1 MKRSTKKVELSKKF
15 LTIYKNVKKQR
26 KMMEEL
32 MIHENKRLQG
42 EGGGSESSENED
54 GGEEEGKYDHGIREK
69 RVGDEV
75 EMKDLKVE

>member
-1 MKRSTKKVELSKKF
+1 MSKKKVELSKKF

-32 MIHENKRLQG
+32 MIHENKRMQG
-42 EGGGSESSENED
+42 EGSGSSNEEEEEED
-54 GGEEEGKYDHGIREK
+54 GNSAFDGLR
-69 RVGDEV
+69 EV

>member
-1 MKRSTKKVELSKKF
+1 MSKKKVELSKKF
-15 LTIYKNVKKQR
+15 LNIYKNVKKQR

-42 EGGGSESSENED
+42 EESSDD
-54 GGEEEGKYDHGIREK
+54 GEMDEINMNSGIKEI
-69 RVGDEV
+69 